1 MNGNQITISVNNDDF
16 NQLRKI
22 ARTRGQTV
30 SDYISCLVS
39 SNLLN
44 SSIANTTTATS
55 TTMATSVVAE
65 IAPTPDIQ
73 HLEPTVLKTA
83 RARAR

>member
-1 MNGNQITISVNNDDF
+1 MNGNQITISVNSDDF

-39 SNLLN
+39 SNLLK
-44 SSIANTTTATS
+44 SSTTTLAP
-55 TTMATSVVAE
+55 MAATSVVAD
-65 IAPTPDIQ
+65 IAATPEIQ
-73 HLEPTVLKTA
+73 HPEPTVLKTA

>member
-1 MNGNQITISVNNDDF
+1 MNGNQITISVNSDDF
-16 NQLRKI
+16 NELRKI

-39 SNLLN
+39 SNLVKSNAPVMPNTGLSASTVADGPEILHQEPVILN
-44 SSIANTTTATS
+44 
-55 TTMATSVVAE
+55 
-65 IAPTPDIQ
+65 
-73 HLEPTVLKTA
+73 TA

>member
-1 MNGNQITISVNNDDF
+1 MNGNQITISVNSDDF
-16 NQLRKI
+16 NELRKI

-39 SNLLN
+39 SNLVKSN
-44 SSIANTTTATS
+44 ATAGPNTKPTAAPIAEAPEIRHQEP
-55 TTMATSVVAE
+55 VVMN
-65 IAPTPDIQ
+65 P
-73 HLEPTVLKTA
+73 A

>member
-1 MNGNQITISVNNDDF
+1 MNGNQITISVNSDDF
-16 NQLRKI
+16 NQLRNI

-39 SNLLN
+39 SNLLK
-44 SSIANTTTATS
+44 SGAMSTPAAATT
-55 TTMATSVVAE
+55 
-65 IAPTPDIQ
+65 TPDIKRA
-73 HLEPTVLKTA
+73 EPTVLKTA

>member
-1 MNGNQITISVNNDDF
+1 MNGNQITISVNSDDF
-16 NQLRKI
+16 NQLRNI

-39 SNLLN
+39 SNLLKSG
-44 SSIANTTTATS
+44 SSGAAMPAAATTSLAAPVATATQ
-55 TTMATSVVAE
+55 
-65 IAPTPDIQ
+65 DIQ
-73 HLEPTVLKTA
+73 RTEPAVLKTA

>member
-1 MNGNQITISVNNDDF
+1 MNGNQITISVNSDDF

-39 SNLLN
+39 SNLLK
-44 SSIANTTTATS
+44 SSS
-55 TTMATSVVAE
+55 TTLATTGVVAD
-65 IAPTPDIQ
+65 IAAAPEIQ
-73 HLEPTVLKTA
+73 HPEPTVLKTA